1 MFYIEI
7 CGGLGNQLFQL
18 FSAHALAKT
27 HNKNTVTLKLD
38 SSPSVFQNR
47 VVYWDT
53 FFSKVPTVSQKPTVQ
68 YVHNDL
74 DPIHGFLDIV
84 FPTEFKDKDNTIKE
98 PTIELKGYYQ
108 HRRHF
113 WRWKDELIQT
123 LLNSKETW
131 KHWAPLNKYLNGC
144 EQQNNIAFLHI
155 RRGDYKRLQHCHV
168 VLPLAYYE
176 NAVQHFHASTK
187 FLVFCEMEDF
197 ESIKKEMEQSTT
209 LKHRVILNSDMIAQ
223 TPDYQQMVLMSS
235 CTRGGILA
243 NSTFSVW
250 SAYLHQDKTG
260 TFTYPDRF
268 FAHSPQSPHIF
279 DSTWIQVSCEPH
291 SSKAFTMSME
301 RQERF
306 HRYLRKVGLLL

>member
-18 FSAHALAKT
+18 FAAFALGKN
-27 HNKNTVTLKLD
+27 HNKKTVALRLD

-47 VVYWDT
+47 VVYWNT
-53 FFSKVPTVSQKPTVQ
+53 FFSKVPTVSEKQTVH
-68 YVHNDL
+68 YVHNDW
-74 DPIHGFLDIV
+74 DPIHGFLQVV
-84 FPTEFKDKDNTIKE
+84 FPTELKNSSIE
-98 PTIELKGYYQ
+98 PAIELKGYYQ

-113 WRWKDELIQT
+113 WKWKDELIQT
-123 LLNSKETW
+123 LLPSKDVW
-131 KHWAPLNKYLNGC
+131 KEWLPLNKYLNSYSLST
-144 EQQNNIAFLHI
+144 IAFLHI

-176 NAVQHFHASTK
+176 NAIQHFHPSTK

-197 ESIKKEMEQSTT
+197 ESIKKEMEQSTI

-223 TPDYQQMVLMSS
+223 TPDYQQMILMSS

-268 FAHSPQSPHIF
+268 FAHAPQSPQIF
-279 DSTWIQVSCEPH
+279 DPTWIQVSCEP
-291 SSKAFTMSME
+291 SAIPSKPLVMSVE

-306 HRYLRKVGLLL
+306 QRYLRKVGLLL